1 MIVGGVF
8 IGLSLLFLVAGIAG
22 LKRRQFTGV
31 PANLVLALLMLS
43 FSMLSALVVIGTQG
57 YRAMTA
63 EEVAATIETQPTG
76 HQSFQATFHFPDG
89 AKETFQIS
97 GDQLYVD
104 AHILKWRSLGTLVGL
119 KTAYELD
126 RVGGR
131 YEHIDDERSKLRT
144 IHSLSE
150 ERMVDIYSLRKK
162 HTFLDPLV
170 DAEYGSA
177 TFIKANRVA
186 KFELRVSN
194 TGLLIRVLE

>member
-8 IGLSLLFLVAGIAG
+8 VGLSLLFLVAGIAG

-57 YRAMTA
+57 YHAMTA

-76 HQSFQATFHFPDG
+76 PQSFQATFHFPDG

-104 AHILKWRSLGTLVGL
+104 AHILKWRSIGTLVGL

-126 RVGGR
+126 RIGGR

-144 IHSLSE
+144 IHSLAE

-177 TFIKANRVA
+177 TFIKANRMA

>member
-31 PANLVLALLMLS
+31 PANLVLTLLMLS
-43 FSMLSALVVIGTQG
+43 FALLSALVVVGTQG
-57 YRAMTA
+57 YRALTA

-76 HQSFQATFHFPDG
+76 QQSFQAIFHFPDG
-89 AKETFQIS
+89 SKKTFQIS

-104 AHILKWRSLGTLVGL
+104 AHILKWRSIGTLVGL
-119 KTAYELD
+119 RTAYELD

-144 IHSLSE
+144 IHSLAE
-150 ERMVDIYSLRKK
+150 ERVVDLYSLRKK

-177 TFIKANRVA
+177 TFIKANRRA

-194 TGLLIRVLE
+194 TGLLFREIR